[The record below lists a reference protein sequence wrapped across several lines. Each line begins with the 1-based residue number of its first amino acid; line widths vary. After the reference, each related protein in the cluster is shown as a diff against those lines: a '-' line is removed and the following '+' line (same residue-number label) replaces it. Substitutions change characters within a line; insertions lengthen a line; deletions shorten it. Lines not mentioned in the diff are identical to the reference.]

1 MAGRRRNER
10 AEQVREAIIQA
21 AARTIGEK
29 GYDKTSIARV
39 AEEAGIA
46 HGSVYLHFENRQA
59 LFDSLLP
66 TLGRRMLEFIRRRTR
81 HTRTV
86 LERERVGL
94 EANFAYLSTHPH
106 LHRLTNE
113 AEFFAPEA
121 HREFY
126 DHLAEGYVRAL
137 RRAHAAGELPGYTD
151 ADLEPM
157 AYMLM
162 GAREFLLSR
171 YCVTGTEVR
180 PLPQEVERIYMTV
193 VARALSATTPLPDE
207 AAPSPEHAAD
217 ALREAAETDFG
228 KGVGEN

>member
-10 AEQVREAIIQA
+10 AEVVREKVIQA
-21 AARTIGEK
+21 AARTIGDR

-66 TLGRRMLEFIRRRTR
+66 TLGRRMLDFIRGRTR
-81 HTRTV
+81 HARTL
-86 LERERVGL
+86 LERERIGL
-94 EANFAYLSTHPH
+94 EANFAYLSTHPY

-113 AEFFAPEA
+113 AEFFAPSA

-126 DHLAEGYVRAL
+126 DHLAAGYVRAL
-137 RRAHAAGELPGYTD
+137 RRAHAGGELPGYTHD
-151 ADLEPM
+151 DLEPM

-162 GAREFLLSR
+162 GAREFLLAR
-171 YCVTGTEVR
+171 YCVDGTAVR
-180 PLPQEVERIYMTV
+180 PLPPEIERVYMTI
-193 VARALSATTPLPDE
+193 VARALSGTTDLPEE
-207 AAPSPEHAAD
+207 AAPSADHAAD
-217 ALREAAETDFG
+217 ALAAAAQFDQSRDVAE
-228 KGVGEN
+228 

>member
-1 MAGRRRNER
+1 MGQWGR
-10 AEQVREAIIQA
+10 
-21 AARTIGEK
+21 
-29 GYDKTSIARV
+29 GYYVGDCR
-39 AEEAGIA
+39 GIF
-46 HGSVYLHFENRQA
+46 LC
-59 LFDSLLP
+59 
-66 TLGRRMLEFIRRRTR
+66 
-81 HTRTV
+81 
-86 LERERVGL
+86 
-94 EANFAYLSTHPH
+94 
-106 LHRLTNE
+106 
-113 AEFFAPEA
+113 
-121 HREFY
+121 
-126 DHLAEGYVRAL
+126 
-137 RRAHAAGELPGYTD
+137 YTD